1 MQMLSRVHEHPTPI
15 PPPPHADARSEA
27 SRNGL
32 PGGHRSERVQ
42 NAGEGPVAWLDACW
56 RAIGVLR
63 CLPIALP
70 LLLAGCA
77 PTGTASPSVQVRVG
91 TGDSDSLTLGVHLLL
106 LLTVL
111 SLVPAILMM
120 ATSFVRVAI
129 VLSFTRSAIGMPQV
143 PPNQVILGL
152 ALFLTV
158 VIMAPVWT
166 RANEVALQPYL
177 AGELSPEDAFRL
189 GERPVREFMLRQT
202 REKDLALFL
211 GLAKLPPP
219 KTPDDVPLYIV
230 IPSFMISELQTAFQ
244 MGFLILLPF
253 LVIDMVVSSTLMA
266 MGMMMLPPTTI
277 ALPFK
282 VLLFVLADGWYL
294 VVRSV
299 VASFT

>member
-1 MQMLSRVHEHPTPI
+1 MR
-15 PPPPHADARSEA
+15 
-27 SRNGL
+27 
-32 PGGHRSERVQ
+32 
-42 NAGEGPVAWLDACW
+42 W
-56 RAIGVLR
+56 RASLLIP
-63 CLPIALP
+63 CA
-70 LLLAGCA
+70 LLLGGCA
-77 PTGTASPSVQVRVG
+77 SNGAAAPSVQVRVG
-91 TGDSDSLTLGVHLLL
+91 SGEPETLTLGVQLLL

-111 SLVPAILMM
+111 SLVPAILIM

-129 VLSFTRSAIGMPQV
+129 VLSFTRTAIGMPMV

-166 RANEVALQPYL
+166 RANDVALQPYL
-177 AGELSPEDAFRL
+177 SGEIAIEDAIRL
-189 GERPVREFMLRQT
+189 GEKPIREFMLKQT

-211 GLAKLPPP
+211 GLAQLPAP
-219 KTPDDVPLYIV
+219 KTADDVPTFIV
-230 IPSFMISELQTAFQ
+230 IPSFMISELKTAFQ

-294 VVRSV
+294 IVKSV
-299 VASFT
+299 VASFV

>member
-1 MQMLSRVHEHPTPI
+1 MPRIFEQMKTMRPT
-15 PPPPHADARSEA
+15 RW
-27 SRNGL
+27 GL
-32 PGGHRSERVQ
+32 
-42 NAGEGPVAWLDACW
+42 AL
-56 RAIGVLR
+56 
-63 CLPIALP
+63 IAMSCVF
-70 LLLAGCA
+70 LAGCA
-77 PTGTASPSVQVRVG
+77 SNGASAAPSVQVRVG
-91 TGDSDSLTLGVHLLL
+91 SGEGDNLSLGVQLLL

-158 VIMAPVWT
+158 VIMGPVWS
-166 RANEVALQPYL
+166 RINEVALQPYL
-177 AGELSPEDAFRL
+177 SGDIQTEQAFRL
-189 GERPVREFMLRQT
+189 GEAPLREFMLRQT
-202 REKDLALFL
+202 REKDLALFVA
-211 GLAKLPPP
+211 LAHLEAP
-219 KTPDDVPLYIV
+219 KTVDDVPTFVL

-253 LVIDMVVSSTLMA
+253 LVIDLVVSSTLMA
-266 MGMMMLPPTTI
+266 MGMMMLPPTAI

-294 VVRSV
+294 IVKSV
-299 VASFT
+299 VSSFV